1 MKDIFQ
7 NIKEE
12 WMQIIGKT
20 NRTKLVE
27 LLNNPDFD
35 KKTYEPFYYNKP
47 NKINTIVFHEV
58 GMPSYFT
65 ETPCHIKFIQMLFD
79 IRNNG
84 IMDSG
89 AVVSAGTLGET
100 EYIKSIA
107 WQGVLFITPSVITLT
122 HWLEI
127 ITLFISTRIDKHNST
142 PINTLIPI
150 NLITTNNIYIALTQ
164 LLHKLYGGELAYTQ
178 ENFIKNIM
186 NNHIHFTPIANPQIS
201 ISPQIDFGIRQTYIF
216 TDGACAVHEKPRR
229 AGYSVLLYG
238 VVKKLIYSKSPEL
251 ENLEVTNQQAEGFAI
266 LEALKYIK
274 AYDIPNA
281 LIVTDSKFWI
291 NLITDWMHKWHKIS
305 DDFSHT
311 ISTGNK
317 IANRELVL
325 MIYNLWTSLSQV
337 NPVKFSHIY
346 SHKKLP
352 ADKFSYAYFLS
363 IGNAIVDKY
372 AKLGEDTHD
381 KKIINIST
389 LHELL

>member
-1 MKDIFQ
+1 MKEIFQ

-58 GMPSYFT
+58 GMPSYFI
-65 ETPCHIKFIQMLFD
+65 ETPCHLKFIQMIFN

-107 WQGVLFITPSVITLT
+107 WQGVLFITPSQLTLN

-127 ITLFISTRIDKHNST
+127 ITLFISAQ
-142 PINTLIPI
+142 INKQNNVQLKSIIPI
-150 NLITTNNIYIALTQ
+150 NLITTTNIYLSLIQ
-164 LLHKLYGGELAYTQ
+164 LLHNLRGGETSYTQ
-178 ENFIKNIM
+178 ENFIKNII
-186 NNHIHFTPIANPQIS
+186 NEYIYFTPIAIPQVS
-201 ISPQIDFGIRQTYIF
+201 ILSQIDFGIRQTYIF

-229 AGYSVLLYG
+229 AGYSILLYG
-238 VVKKLIYSKSPEL
+238 VVKKLIYAKSPEL
-251 ENLEVTNQQAEGFAI
+251 ENLVVTNQQAEGFAI

-274 AYDIPNA
+274 TYDIPNA
-281 LIVTDSKFWI
+281 VIVTDSKFWI

-305 DDFSHT
+305 EDFSHT

-325 MIYNLWTSLSQV
+325 MIYNIWNSLSSV
-337 NPVKFSHIY
+337 NPVKFSHIH

-352 ADKFSYAYFLS
+352 ADKYSHAYFLS

-372 AKLGEDTHD
+372 AKLGEDIQD
-381 KKIINIST
+381 KKIIDIYS
-389 LHELL
+389 LRELL